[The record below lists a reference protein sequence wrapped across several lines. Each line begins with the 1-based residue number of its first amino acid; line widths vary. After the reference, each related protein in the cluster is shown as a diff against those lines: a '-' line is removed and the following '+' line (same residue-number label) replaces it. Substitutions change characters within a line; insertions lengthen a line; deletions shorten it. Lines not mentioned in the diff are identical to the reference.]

1 MPRRAFAL
9 AVLLSFALGLPA
21 HAQNLE
27 HVVEAGESLASISA
41 QSDVYDDPLLW
52 PLIYKFNR
60 DQIKDPA
67 MIYPGQ
73 RLQIPIQVDA
83 SLRARTRAQA
93 RTVPAAR
100 EH

>member
-1 MPRRAFAL
+1 MRTAFAL
-9 AVLLSFALGLPA
+9 SVLCCFAFALPG
-21 HAQNLE
+21 HTQNLE
-27 HVVEAGESLASISA
+27 YVVEAGESLASISA

-73 RLQIPIQVDA
+73 RLQIPVQVDA
-83 SLRARTRAQA
+83 SMRARTRAQA
-93 RTVPAAR
+93 RAVPAAR
-100 EH
+100 GH

>member
-1 MPRRAFAL
+1 MQRAFVWA
-9 AVLLSFALGLPA
+9 AVLNLVLALPG

-27 HVVEAGESLASISA
+27 HIVEAGESLASISA

-83 SLRARTRAQA
+83 LLRARTREQA

-100 EH
+100 ER